1 MQFTRMRDANITMSQ
16 AMLSQENAVAC
27 TAIAGKR
34 CRSLKPPQ
42 PARLFRAA
50 LSNSRNSRSHR
61 ARG

>member
-16 AMLSQENAVAC
+16 AMLSQSEASA
-27 TAIAGKR
+27 AGAPVPR
-34 CRSLKPPQ
+34 
-42 PARLFRAA
+42 A

>member
-1 MQFTRMRDANITMSQ
+1 MQFTRMRDATITMSQ
-16 AMLSQENAVAC
+16 AMLSHDNAVA
-27 TAIAGKR
+27 GKC
-34 CRSLKPPQ
+34 CRSLKPPR